1 MLLMVLL
8 LDWEHRWS
16 EWDFQEQLSVAF
28 CSFLGPNRREEML
41 HKSTQQNVIEEV
53 LHHFSKHKLILGIYD
68 HIFIEVVLNQL
79 HFIADEESVSD
90 TDTRNTTKRSHMFN
104 SQLFKEKE

>member
-28 CSFLGPNRREEML
+28 CSFLGPNRREEMPR
-41 HKSTQQNVIEEV
+41 KSTQQNVIEEV

-79 HFIADEESVSD
+79 HFIADE
-90 TDTRNTTKRSHMFN
+90 
-104 SQLFKEKE
+104 